1 MSRRPPPPPKYP
13 CDPKIMGLAKNTDI
27 NTSIH
32 DAFNPFRLCG
42 LDDYKNPE
50 QLQSVYIIIET
61 LLKNTMQGLK
71 TTFEGNDEAKQENK
85 KNQVKYII
93 DILRFYGN
101 NFKPN
106 EKINKVLETWRD
118 DNGDNILMYI
128 VCCDE
133 LFWVPEIKLRF
144 VRTISEKLQRDA
156 KKKVFQFVDND
167 GNDVSV
173 CTEDF
178 LEENRWRIK
187 SEKLPTIESREWS
200 KGLYKEYEILN
211 NYIKGEL
218 VLLKNQSI
226 VEKAF
231 AVNDEIDDE
240 IDDKSDTTDNASMM
254 SDLSSPPDTSRS
266 VSSDTSSSNSSL
278 MSSLQSS
285 VTPPQSSTSSL
296 QSSSSHET
304 NAKSSRVAPET
315 LDITK
320 NPINLKNTIKPK
332 PVFRPSSN
340 KIASFGGRRKQNQKK
355 TKKNKRRVST
365 RRRARR

>member
-173 CTEDF
+173 CAEDF